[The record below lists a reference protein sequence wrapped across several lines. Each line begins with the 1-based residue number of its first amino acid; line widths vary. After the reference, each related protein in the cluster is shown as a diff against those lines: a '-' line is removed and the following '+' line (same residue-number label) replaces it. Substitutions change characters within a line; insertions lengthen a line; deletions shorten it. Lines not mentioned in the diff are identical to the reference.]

1 MVQIKKISFNIFA
14 LVITLSQFQML
25 FSEINFSINIDGS
38 VEINEIN
45 NIMNVKK
52 IKKSCDI
59 TCFNALL
66 IKGTIKNLYVFIFI
80 IF

>member
-1 MVQIKKISFNIFA
+1 MKFKMVQKKHFSLNIFA
-14 LVITLSQFQML
+14 LVIKLTQFQML

-45 NIMNVKK
+45 NIINDEQR
-52 IKKSCDI
+52 KSCNI

-66 IKGTIKNLYVFIFI
+66 IRGTKWNFS
-80 IF
+80 

>member
-45 NIMNVKK
+45 NIINDEQR
-52 IKKSCDI
+52 KSCDI